1 MMEPITT
8 ERLILRSW
16 KDSDYLPFFRINSDP
31 DVMEYFPVLLSHKE
45 SDEMATEIQHRINKN
60 GWGFWAVEE
69 KKSKMFIGFVGL
81 NQPTYELPFNPCVEI
96 GWRLS
101 RKFWGYGYATE
112 AANSTMEYAFDILS
126 LNEVVA
132 FTPVSNKRSRA
143 VMERL
148 GMTNSCKNF
157 NHPKV
162 PNNSTLKEHVLY
174 KITREQWQSSN
185 T

>member
-1 MMEPITT
+1 MTT

-16 KDSDYLPFFRINSDP
+16 KDSDYLPFFKINSDP
-31 DVMEYFPVLLSHKE
+31 DVMEFFPELLSHEE
-45 SDEMATEIQHRINKN
+45 SDEMATEIQRRINKN

-69 KKSKMFIGFVGL
+69 KKSQMFIGFVGL
-81 NQPTYELPFNPCVEI
+81 NQPTYKLPFNPCIEV

-101 RKFWGYGYATE
+101 KKFWGLGYATE
-112 AANSTMEYAFDILS
+112 AAKSALGYAFDILL
-126 LNEVVA
+126 LNKVVA

-143 VMERL
+143 VMGRL
-148 GMTNSCKNF
+148 GMIDSRKNF
-157 NHPKV
+157 SHPQV
-162 PNNSTLKEHVLY
+162 PVNSKLKEHVLY